1 MKTRSSER
9 PVPLHPELI
18 RLGFLR
24 FAADRRAAGAA
35 WLFGELRASPDGS
48 RSAAWSKWRG
58 RYLNGIGLSDPRLV
72 FHSWRH
78 SFKTACRAAS
88 IPEDVHD
95 SLTGHA
101 GGGVGRRYGA
111 RELLVLAREMARISP
126 SPGLAGVPVYRPE
139 RDTAS
144 ARG

>member
-1 MKTRSSER
+1 M
-9 PVPLHPELI
+9 PLHPELV

-24 FAADRRAAGAA
+24 FAADRGGAGAA

-48 RSAAWSKWRG
+48 RSAAWSKWWG
-58 RYLNGIGLSDPRLV
+58 RYLDGIGLSDPRLV

-78 SFKTACRAAS
+78 AFKTACRAAS

-111 RELLVLAREMARISP
+111 RELLVLAREVEKIAASP
-126 SPGLAGVPVYRPE
+126 ALADVPVYRPE